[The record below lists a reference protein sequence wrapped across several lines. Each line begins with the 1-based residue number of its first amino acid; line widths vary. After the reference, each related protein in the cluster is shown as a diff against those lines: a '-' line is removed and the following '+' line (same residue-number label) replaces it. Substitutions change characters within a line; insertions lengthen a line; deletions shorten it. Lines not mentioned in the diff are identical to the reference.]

1 MEKSLMIVAETFEIG
16 GVETYIRSQVAQVLA
31 QGWRVHLICGPSFS
45 AAMLPSGLTTVVSDL
60 GLGPGA
66 SIEEFLGCVD
76 RMVEIARRH
85 DVSLIHA
92 HPFTSLFPAVA
103 VASSMGIPCIAT
115 LHGPNSISGS
125 YGAAYD
131 FMLGSLVLPA
141 ASRVFAVSAEVA
153 ALARPFV
160 EEDRLS
166 IVLNATAPR
175 SSSSILATPPQ
186 GGRWLAVG
194 RLDQAKSGGIIQFAR
209 AAMDAGI
216 AGVDICGDGP
226 SRDHVQAALS
236 ELIDRGDVRLLGA
249 HPEAAALMPS
259 YAGVAGMGRVALEGL
274 IAGVPVV
281 LVGYDG
287 IKGVLDADLYAAA
300 SWANLSGRGLANISN
315 LMLTEQLER
324 IDADGTASLAAR
336 IESER
341 DAAVLWADFTAEAR
355 HLTPVRS
362 ETVETYM
369 QQLRAAHPH
378 SRASAFWSR
387 EVMDTLSRVVAAPS
401 LEGSPLVAAYAVHSL
416 ANTRAV
422 VEQQASATRE
432 MIERQAGEARSAL
445 RGLAEAIADGR
456 QQELIARQLREWM
469 LDSEARTAELLDR
482 RLASGGEAMAEQL
495 REIVDRIA
503 THRHEEAS
511 RTDQALRGMSAELLK
526 GVREALV
533 AEVDRLNGCY
543 AEAAAQGE
551 ATLQSLADI
560 HRALAQQAA
569 AAEAAR
575 GDDRLAMNE
584 AITGM
589 EAKMERALQEME
601 STVRQD
607 LVRISSELDTQAEM
621 GRDIIEL
628 HQRVLELEQELVD
641 VYGSTSWALTRPM
654 RAIKRILVQPRATWR
669 HVRSVL
675 SGNPPSDG
683 HAPGSPTASSRL
695 RRAWN
700 LIRRSARTGRLD
712 PADKARLLG
721 MIRSN
726 YTSAIAT
733 LGVEVKRPPLA
744 PAEDGLEDV
753 FVWSVIDWHF
763 RMQRPQHL
771 AAALA
776 GKGHRVFYIS
786 NNFVDSRDAGFSV
799 EALDTEGRLFQV
811 NLNVPGAPQIYF
823 DVASAEQV
831 AAIQASLASLLGWT
845 ATTSSMSLVQHP
857 FWIEP
862 AQSLPNMRLV
872 YDCMDH
878 HGGFE
883 NNAESVLAGERT
895 LVTASDLLIVTSQWL
910 YDEMCDKS
918 ANIAMIRNA
927 TEYEHFCDRP
937 AKVFV
942 DPDGRRIIGYYGA
955 IAEWFDVELIR
966 QVASDHPRDLVV
978 LVGRDTAGAEE
989 RLKGLPNVRFVGEV
1003 PYAEL
1008 PYWVHAFDVCLL
1020 PFLIIPLTLAT
1031 NPVKVYEYL
1040 SAGKPVVSVDLPEMA
1055 QFNGLVSLADEPIE
1069 FSRAVTHALEPSAS
1083 AASAVQARQAFARQQ
1098 TWAHRAADLD
1108 RAMDAIEEPK
1118 VSVVVLCFNNL
1129 DFTRA
1134 CLDSLD
1140 LYSDY
1145 PNLEVIAVDN
1155 ASTDGTQDFL
1165 RQWEAEGANRRFIGN
1180 ATNLGFSAGNN
1191 VGLRAATGEY
1201 LVVLNNDT
1209 YVTPGWVRGLVRHL
1223 RRNPQAGLIG
1233 PVTNNIGNEARI
1245 EIHYASMEEMIA
1257 SAGNYTRRHPG
1268 HAFPMGVA
1276 AFFCVMLTRRAYE
1289 AVGPMDEDFGV
1300 GFFEDDDYC
1309 RRLALCGFEILCAD
1323 DVFVHHHLSA
1333 SFNQLKADAK
1343 QELFEKNKKIYEAK
1357 WGPWVPHVYRERRP
1371 S

>member
-1 MEKSLMIVAETFEIG
+1 MAKSLMIVAETFDIG
-16 GVETYIRSQVAQVLA
+16 GVETYIRSQVEQVLA
-31 QGWRVHLICGPSFS
+31 QGWRVHLVCGPPFS
-45 AAMLPSGLTTVVSDL
+45 AAMLPPGLTTVVSDL
-60 GLGPGA
+60 ALGPAA

-76 RMVEIARRH
+76 RMVDIARRH
-85 DVSLIHA
+85 EVSLIHA

-103 VASSMGIPCIAT
+103 VASSMGIPCMAT
-115 LHGPNSISGS
+115 LHGPNSVSGS

-131 FMLGSLVLPA
+131 FILGSLVLPA
-141 ASRVFAVSAEVA
+141 VSRVSAVSSEVA

-166 IVLNATAPR
+166 IALNATVPR
-175 SSSSILATPPQ
+175 PSSSVPAMRPQ

-209 AAMDAGI
+209 AAIDAGI

-236 ELIDRGDVRLLGA
+236 ELIDDGYVRLLGS
-249 HPEAAALMPS
+249 HPEAAALMSS

-274 IAGVPVV
+274 IACIPVV

-287 IKGVLDADLYAAA
+287 VKGVLDADLYAAA

-315 LMLTEQLER
+315 LTLAEQLKR
-324 IDADGTASLAAR
+324 IDAEGIASLAAR
-336 IESER
+336 VEAER

-355 HLTPVRS
+355 RLPPVRS
-362 ETVETYM
+362 KTVDTYM

-378 SRASAFWSR
+378 SQASAIWSR

-416 ANTRAV
+416 AHTRAV
-422 VEQQASATRE
+422 VEQQGSATRE
-432 MIERQAGEARSAL
+432 MIERQASEARSAL
-445 RGLAEAIADGR
+445 SGLAEAIARRD
-456 QQELIARQLREWM
+456 EDARQAREELRGDLEAFRANILRE
-469 LDSEARTAELLDR
+469 SELLRDTLKR
-482 RLASGGEAMAEQL
+482 EAVVQGEAML
-495 REIVDRIA
+495 RKLEEI
-503 THRHEEAS
+503 HRVFAQEAS
-511 RTDQALRGMSAELLK
+511 
-526 GVREALV
+526 
-533 AEVDRLNGCY
+533 
-543 AEAAAQGE
+543 
-551 ATLQSLADI
+551 
-560 HRALAQQAA
+560 

-575 GDDRLAMNE
+575 GDDRLAINE

-589 EAKMERALQEME
+589 EVKMERALQETE
-601 STVRQD
+601 STIRQD
-607 LVRISSELDTQAEM
+607 LARVSGELDAQAEM
-621 GRDIIEL
+621 SRDIVGL

-654 RAIKRILVQPRATWR
+654 RAMKRILMQPRATWR
-669 HVRSVL
+669 HVRLVL
-675 SGNPPSDG
+675 SGKQSSEG
-683 HAPGSPTASSRL
+683 YATGSSPASSRL

-700 LIRRSARTGRLD
+700 LIKRSARTGRLD
-712 PADKARLLG
+712 PADKARLMG
-721 MIRSN
+721 MIRSS
-726 YTSAIAT
+726 YTAAIAT
-733 LGVEVKRPPLA
+733 VGVEVKRPPLA
-744 PAEDGLEDV
+744 PPEVGLEDV

-763 RMQRPQHL
+763 RTQRPQHL

-786 NNFVDSRDAGFSV
+786 NNFIDSADAGFSV
-799 EALDTEGRLFQV
+799 EALDAEGRLFQV
-811 NLNVPGAPQIYF
+811 NLNVLGAPQIYF

-831 AAIQASLASLLGWT
+831 AALRASLACLLGWT
-845 ATTSSMSLVQHP
+845 ATTSSISLVQHP

-895 LVTASDLLIVTSQWL
+895 LVAASDLLIVTSQWL
-910 YDEMCDKS
+910 YDEMRDKS

-937 AKVFV
+937 AKVFA

-955 IAEWFDVELIR
+955 IAEWFDAELIR
-966 QVASDHPRDLVV
+966 QVAHDHPQDLVL

-989 RLKGLPNVRFVGEV
+989 RLQGLPNVRFVGEV

-1008 PYWVHAFDVCLL
+1008 PYWLHAFDVCLL
-1020 PFLIIPLTLAT
+1020 PFQVIPLTLAT

-1055 QFNGLVSLADEPIE
+1055 QFEGLVSLANEPIE
-1069 FSRAVTHALEPSAS
+1069 FSRAVTIALEPAAS
-1083 AASAVQARQAFARQQ
+1083 AASLVQARQGFARQQ

-1108 RAMDAIEEPK
+1108 RALDAIEEPK

-1145 PNLEVIAVDN
+1145 SNLEIIAVDN
-1155 ASTDGTQDFL
+1155 ASIDGTQDFL
-1165 RQWEAEGANRRFIGN
+1165 RQWEAEGANRRFISN
-1180 ATNLGFSAGNN
+1180 AANLGFSAGNN

-1245 EIHYASMEEMIA
+1245 EIHYSSMEEMIA

-1309 RRLALCGFEILCAD
+1309 RRLALRGFEILCAD

-1333 SFNQLKADAK
+1333 SFNKLRAEAK